1 MPTDLSIWDFF
12 FGPTSTIA
20 RTPPSQIAS
29 FVDAT
34 TDVSISFHE
43 LKKLCTFLSTA
54 LTKHHGLRPGHT
66 VSLFSANTIYYPV
79 ALFGTL
85 RVGGVVSSASPAYTV
100 DEMAYAL
107 EKSQAKFLFTLPG
120 SIKVAAEAAARVGM
134 NKERVFLLEG
144 KMEGFTTLQELVE
157 LGAREGE
164 RGQTGEFKIPAGKD
178 NGDLCGFLSFSSGT
192 TGLPKAVSCAYHNI
206 SGYELICGVGYD
218 LAPECH
224 CAVSASPGDYERR
237 IDKGN
242 SSSAAFPQ

>member
-12 FGPTSTIA
+12 FGPTSKIA

-66 VSLFSANTIYYPV
+66 VSMFSANTIYYPV

-120 SIKVAAEAAARVGM
+120 SIGVAAEAAARVGM
-134 NKERVFLLEG
+134 KKERVFLLEG

-164 RGQTGEFKIPAGKD
+164 QGQTGEFKIPAGKD

-206 SGYELICGVGYD
+206 SGCELICGVGYD
-218 LAPECH
+218 LAPEYH
-224 CAVSASPGDYERR
+224 CAVSASPSGYEYRV
-237 IDKGN
+237 DKGN